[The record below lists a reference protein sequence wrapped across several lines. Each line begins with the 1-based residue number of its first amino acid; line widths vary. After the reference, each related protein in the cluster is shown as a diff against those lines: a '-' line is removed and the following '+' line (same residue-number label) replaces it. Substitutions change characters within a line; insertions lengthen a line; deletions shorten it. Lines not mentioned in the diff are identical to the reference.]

1 MSESTSQSQ
10 DRKNSRS
17 LEGTSSP
24 PNGSECQAVCYYRD
38 YVTQMEKPCIST
50 SSESCP
56 KYKALPYGM
65 QLSSQPTP
73 RTSSQVPLRSSQSEF
88 LLESECSES
97 NPISEVLLPYE
108 LNVMKYAQSRAK
120 EIASLLAEVE
130 KKSPKLPMQQLP
142 RHMRRR
148 AASHNVKRL
157 PRRLRDRAAKEIN
170 KTKSSKRPSRRYRRR
185 PSNLLAEYTRRQRQH
200 IWLETHI
207 WFAKRFKMTEMW
219 GYKLPLHPNDKSVR
233 AAYRASVH
241 HVLLQDLSYYGC
253 IELVGTEQKLL
264 QGLSKF
270 TSLETGLTFAAKFY
284 LKGTREGSVMLY
296 HPTRYP
302 YGAIGPVKFL
312 WKPESEDAQMK
323 PPADRMRQL
332 WIWVHPSCY
341 DELVTE
347 LAAVFELQKKSLLP
361 MENSSLKDKLGAITH
376 EYDPSLLTEKDKGI
390 FEQAKPQDL
399 KKCEEEK
406 VLEQSQ
412 GSSCGSLKEPI
423 PMTKEINLSNEITI
437 AKHQVIKP
445 KISRTKAMLKKKTED
460 KNDDFRQ
467 RYFERIQIYDNKDV
481 TMVILKDTLVRF
493 RLTGPL
499 AQAVIMDV
507 LKVSDVNF
515 DKNVK
520 VDNQQSAAM
529 ETEEDK
535 SIKWWQKYYSCESAK
550 VCLEKQKQIWEEMK
564 EVQSPAELPRNMVF
578 GLTVQDPRLD
588 LPKTRTKIMNN
599 SKVSCDE
606 THPAIVNWLQNIS
619 SVSLSPLW
627 DPETR
632 DEVIRTKM
640 SESEINKLRSHL
652 LIPGSRLDLGEDE
665 SRIPVLLIQNP
676 GCEDPSCSNLGYGSG
691 WDLILPAGWAR
702 SFWIALIYRGARAS
716 GLRELNSVSFET
728 GVPMYPS
735 HYADTKSG
743 NMTAEKLRKELT
755 KKHYR
760 YPPDKRP
767 SFEKLSVQSPF
778 FNPWT
783 ELVNE
788 WLAEFYKQ
796 LESKNMRKDESQT
809 LGNSILP
816 LKRKRNELEY
826 TKSKSICLN
835 VRADN
840 DTSDGLDKYTTGNGT
855 FETKHVITGTDYPIL
870 HDFSNSK
877 SEMLD
882 NFEFTSF
889 FVLRGKRHLRVLKE
903 SCDFILQHKA
913 KQEKANKLQKSDIV
927 QRLQN
932 HLEKIPI
939 LARSVVWVKVSLIG
953 RGTPCQFATISI
965 PTTDDIT
972 ILHKDPK
979 FGGPVEPRKKT
990 QRTKSTPELKPGR
1003 NKQLWKKEQ
1012 LKKPE
1017 VKDLLKSSRKIIGF
1031 IETGGFSFV
1040 HARGIGFGYCA
1051 FIGIQKLLA
1060 VACENHAQPVVLV
1073 RDQNSFQYR
1082 FAMINVLC

>member
-1 MSESTSQSQ
+1 
-10 DRKNSRS
+10 
-17 LEGTSSP
+17 
-24 PNGSECQAVCYYRD
+24 
-38 YVTQMEKPCIST
+38 
-50 SSESCP
+50 
-56 KYKALPYGM
+56 M
-65 QLSSQPTP
+65 QLSLQQTARS
-73 RTSSQVPLRSSQSEF
+73 SSQVPFVRSPRSEF

-97 NPISEVLLPYE
+97 NPISGISLPYE

-207 WFAKRFKMTEMW
+207 WFAKRFKMTEIW

-253 IELVGTEQKLL
+253 IELVGIEEKLL

-296 HPTRYP
+296 HPNSYP
-302 YGAIGPVKFL
+302 YRAIGPVKFL
-312 WKPESEDAQMK
+312 WKAENEEAQMK
-323 PPADRMRQL
+323 PPGDHMRQL

-347 LAAVFELQKKSLLP
+347 LAAVFVLEKKSLLP
-361 MENSSLKDKLGAITH
+361 IKNSSLKDELSATRH
-376 EYDPSLLTEKDKGI
+376 EFDHSLLVEEDKGT

-399 KKCEEEK
+399 KKNGGKK
-406 VLEQSQ
+406 VLEQIQ
-412 GSSCGSLKEPI
+412 GSSYGSLKKPVL
-423 PMTKEINLSNEITI
+423 MTKENNLSNQIETQN
-437 AKHQVIKP
+437 KSKIKS
-445 KISRTKAMLKKKTED
+445 KISRTKEIDEKKTKD
-460 KNDDFRQ
+460 KNCDFRQ
-467 RYFERIQIYDNKDV
+467 RYFERIQIYNNKDV

-499 AQAVIMDV
+499 AQAVITDV
-507 LKVSDVNF
+507 LKVSDVKS
-515 DKNVK
+515 DKNVE
-520 VDNQQSAAM
+520 VDNHQDIAM
-529 ETEEDK
+529 ETDEVQ
-535 SIKWWQKYYSCESAK
+535 SIKWWQKYYSYESAK
-550 VCLEKQKQIWEEMK
+550 LCLEKQKQIWEEMK
-564 EVQSPAELPRNMVF
+564 GAQSSGELPRNMVF

-588 LPKTRTKIMNN
+588 LPKTRTKITNDPE
-599 SKVSCDE
+599 VAWDE
-606 THPAIVNWLQNIS
+606 TSTAIVSWSQNIFT
-619 SVSLSPLW
+619 SLSPLW
-627 DPETR
+627 DPKIR
-632 DEVIRTKM
+632 DEVTRTKI
-640 SESEINKLRSHL
+640 SESEINRLRSRL
-652 LIPGSRLDLGEDE
+652 LIPGSRLNLGQDE

-676 GCEDPSCSNLGYGSG
+676 GCEDPSRSNLGYGSG

-702 SFWIALIYRGARAS
+702 PFWIALIYRGARAS
-716 GLRELNSVSFET
+716 GLRELNSVSFEA
-728 GVPMYPS
+728 GMPCFPS
-735 HYADTKSG
+735 NYADTKSG
-743 NMTAEKLRKELT
+743 KVTAEKLRKELT

-783 ELVNE
+783 ELVKE
-788 WLAEFYKQ
+788 WLTELAKRP
-796 LESKNMRKDESQT
+796 ESKTMKQD
-809 LGNSILP
+809 
-816 LKRKRNELEY
+816 
-826 TKSKSICLN
+826 KSI
-835 VRADN
+835 
-840 DTSDGLDKYTTGNGT
+840 TGNGT
-855 FETKHVITGTDYPIL
+855 SNTKHMIDGTDYPTVD
-870 HDFSNSK
+870 DFSNCK
-877 SEMLD
+877 SEMSD
-882 NFEFTSF
+882 NFELNSF
-889 FVLRGKRHLRVLKE
+889 FVLRGKQYLRFLKE
-903 SCDFILQHKA
+903 TCDILLQYHHKP
-913 KQEKANKLQKSDIV
+913 KQEKANKLQKSGIV

-932 HLEKIPI
+932 HLEKTPI
-939 LARSVVWVKVSLIG
+939 LAKSIVWVKVSLIG

-972 ILHKDPK
+972 MLHKNPK
-979 FGGPVEPRKKT
+979 FGGPVESRKKT
-990 QRTKSTPELKPGR
+990 ERKKSTPEVKPGE
-1003 NKQLWKKEQ
+1003 KQTTLEEEQ

-1040 HARGIGFGYCA
+1040 HAHGIGFGYCA
-1051 FIGIQKLLA
+1051 VVGIQKLL
-1060 VACENHAQPVVLV
+1060 VDACENHAQPIVLV

-1082 FAMINVLC
+1082 FAMINILC